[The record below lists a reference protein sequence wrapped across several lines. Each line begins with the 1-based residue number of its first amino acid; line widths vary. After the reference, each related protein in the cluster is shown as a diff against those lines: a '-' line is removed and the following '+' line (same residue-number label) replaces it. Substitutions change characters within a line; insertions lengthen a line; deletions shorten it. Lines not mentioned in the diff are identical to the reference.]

1 MYLPEPEGPTNA
13 IISPLFISKFV
24 SLTASML
31 RFPSLNDFVTF
42 SKFQHLL
49 HSYPIAF
56 NGSIFLIV
64 KMENKLPN
72 TETIINTIA
81 NTSNVSTSNLTGT
94 ASGKNA
100 PVTPVNS
107 KPNAVPNNANMSVCE
122 ITTFAK

>member
-1 MYLPEPEGPTNA
+1 
-13 IISPLFISKFV
+13 
-24 SLTASML
+24 
-31 RFPSLNDFVTF
+31 
-42 SKFQHLL
+42 
-49 HSYPIAF
+49 
-56 NGSIFLIV
+56 
-64 KMENKLPN
+64 MENKLPN

-107 KPNAVPNNANMSVCE
+107 KPNAVPNNAHMSVCE